1 MAIQGTEIPI
11 YTNTLILYFSDFSI
25 FIFYFYEKQNK
36 AKLKK
41 INKPKHGKQSN
52 V

>member
-11 YTNTLILYFSDFSI
+11 YTNTLILYFYDFSI
-25 FIFYFYEKQNK
+25 FFYEKQNK

-41 INKPKHGKQSN
+41 INKQKHGKQSN